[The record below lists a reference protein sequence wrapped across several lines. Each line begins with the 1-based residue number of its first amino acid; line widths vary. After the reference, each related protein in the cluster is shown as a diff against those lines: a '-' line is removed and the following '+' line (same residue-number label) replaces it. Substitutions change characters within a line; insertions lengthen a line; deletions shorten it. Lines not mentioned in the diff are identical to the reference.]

1 MKLTIVQGAFFPV
14 PPLMGGALEKIWF
27 GLGKEFARRG
37 HQVTHISRSY
47 GVLAQDEML
56 EGVRYLRVPG
66 FNTPQSL
73 ILLKFLDLLYSL
85 RVMRVLPEAD
95 ILITNT
101 FWLPILV
108 RNKKYGSLYVH
119 VARYP
124 KGQMRYYRH
133 ADRLQTVSSPIAN
146 AILQEV
152 PQSKSKIHFIPNPLP
167 DTIEKD
173 ITQLS
178 FNREKTIL
186 YVGRIHPEKGIE
198 LLVNAFKELI
208 GYGIKDWKLVIVG
221 PWETKFGGGGEAYY
235 KHLKEQSQHSRQIE
249 WVGSVFEPLKL
260 QSYYRKAG
268 LFTYPSLAEK
278 GETFG
283 LAVLEAMAYGC
294 PSLVSDLKCFKDYIE
309 DGVNGFIFNHKAKNP
324 TATLAEKFKEL
335 INKQDQLIQIGLSGY
350 KKAQDYTTP
359 RIADLYMSDFETL
372 KL

>member
-1 MKLTIVQGAFFPV
+1 MRITIVQGAFFPV

-27 GLGKEFARRG
+27 GLGREFASRG
-37 HQVTHISRSY
+37 HKVTHISRSY
-47 GVLAQDEML
+47 GVLPEDEML
-56 EGVRYLRVPG
+56 DGVRYLRVPG
-66 FNTPQSL
+66 FDTPQSL
-73 ILLKFLDLLYSL
+73 VLLKVLDLLYSL
-85 RVMRVLPEAD
+85 RVMRVLPLAD

-124 KGQMRYYRH
+124 KGQMRFYSH

-152 PQSKSKIHFIPNPLP
+152 PQSKSKVNFIPNPLP
-167 DTIEKD
+167 EIEKD
-173 ITQLS
+173 ITLS
-178 FNREKTIL
+178 CKREKFIL
-186 YVGRIHPEKGIE
+186 YVGRVHPEKGIE
-198 LLVNAFKELI
+198 LLINAFQELI
-208 GYGIKDWKLVIVG
+208 GYGITDWKLVIVG

-235 KHLKEQSQHSRQIE
+235 KNLRKSQNECPIE
-249 WVGSVFEPLKL
+249 WIGSIFDPLKL
-260 QSYYRKAG
+260 QSYYRRAG

-294 PSLVSDLKCFKDYIE
+294 PSLVSNLKCFKDYIQ
-309 DGVNGFIFNHKAKNP
+309 DGVTGFIFNHQAQNP
-324 TATLAEKFKEL
+324 TVSLAEKLKEL
-335 INKQDQLIQIGLSGY
+335 VNSQDLTQVGVSGH
-350 KKAQDYTTP
+350 KKAQDYTLP
-359 RIADLYMSDFETL
+359 RIANLYLSDFESL